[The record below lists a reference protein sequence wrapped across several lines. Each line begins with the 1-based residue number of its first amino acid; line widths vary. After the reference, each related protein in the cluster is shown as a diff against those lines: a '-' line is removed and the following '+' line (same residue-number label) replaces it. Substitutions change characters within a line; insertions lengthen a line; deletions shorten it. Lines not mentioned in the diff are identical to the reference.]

1 MNILQI
7 NSSARSN
14 GAFSTQLA
22 NVLATKLLNSHAGS
36 TLVLRDLA
44 TNPHPVL
51 DEATLAAL
59 MTAAEARTAAQ
70 AASVAKNDAL
80 IAEVQAADTLI
91 IATPMYN
98 FGITAQLKNWI
109 DAIARAGVTFK
120 YGTNGPEGL
129 LIGKKVYVVL
139 TRGGVHR
146 GTTGD
151 TIADYMRTV
160 LGFLGMS
167 QVEFIYAEGLNMGDE
182 MQSKGIS
189 QAHSEIELAV
199 A

>member
-7 NSSARSN
+7 NSSARST

-22 NVLATKLLNSHAGS
+22 NVLAEKLLASHAGS

-44 TNPHPVL
+44 INPHPTL
-51 DEATLAAL
+51 DEAALVAL
-59 MTAAEARTAAQ
+59 MTATEARSLEQ
-70 AASVAKNDAL
+70 ATSVARSDTL
-80 IAEVQAADTLI
+80 IAELQAADTLI
-91 IATPMYN
+91 IAAPMYN

-109 DAIARAGVTFK
+109 DAITRAGVTFK
-120 YGTNGPEGL
+120 YGANGPEGL
-129 LIGKKVYVVL
+129 LTDKQAYVVL

-146 GTTGD
+146 DTAND
-151 TIADYMRTV
+151 TIADYMRTI
-160 LGFLGMS
+160 LNFLGIS
-167 QVEFIYAEGLNMGDE
+167 KVEFIYAEGLNMGDE

-189 QAHSEIELAV
+189 QARSEIELAV